1 MEEKRKIQQSSNDFE
16 MSSLFVPLPRMNNFQ
31 LGGKHKEAI
40 STLVESVP
48 GINNLHWFHEFFEI
62 GRDYNI

>member
-31 LGGKHKEAI
+31 LGGKHKEAF
-40 STLVESVP
+40 STLVKSLVQMTC
-48 GINNLHWFHEFFEI
+48 IDFTNFLKLDEFTI
-62 GRDYNI
+62 